1 MTKSKRFLINL
12 SVATILGAICFSGVA
27 FAAEEGTVV
36 EMPGQV
42 KTLLKTAVNW
52 LTLIAGSLALI
63 FIIVGGINFMTAN
76 GDPAKVKLARDM
88 ILYAFVGIILVAIAQ
103 VFWSIANSIGSSL
116 SGSGLVSF

>member
-12 SVATILGAICFSGVA
+12 SIATVLGAVCLSSVTY
-27 FAAEEGTVV
+27 AAAISIPE
-36 EMPGQV
+36 QV
-42 KTLLKTAVNW
+42 KTILQTAVNW

-103 VFWSIANSIGSSL
+103 VFWSIANDIGTAL

>member
-12 SVATILGAICFSGVA
+12 SIATILGAICFSGIA
-27 FAAEEGTVV
+27 FAEPTVIS
-36 EMPGQV
+36 MPDQV
-42 KTLLKTAVNW
+42 KTILKTAINW
-52 LTLIAGSLALI
+52 VTLIAGSVALI

-103 VFWSIANSIGSSL
+103 VFWSIANEIGTAL
-116 SGSGLVSF
+116 SGSGLESF